1 VLRAAITSS
10 APRSIV
16 PLLISLP
23 MRLGCIGHTGVRRCP
38 KIARLIREKREVEAA
53 VVRIAKLAT
62 LDM

>member
-1 VLRAAITSS
+1 
-10 APRSIV
+10 
-16 PLLISLP
+16 